1 MAGPLDGIQVL
12 DLTRVLAGPFATMR
26 LGDMGARIIKVEM
39 PGQGDD
45 TRIYG
50 PPFIEGESAYYLS
63 INRNK
68 KSLTL
73 NLRSEK
79 GKQVLSKLANG
90 SSGSSV
96 FIVPMKLSI
105 AALS

>member
-26 LGDMGARIIKVEM
+26 LGDMGARIIKIEI

-45 TRIYG
+45 TRMFG

-68 KSLTL
+68 QSVTL
-73 NLRSEK
+73 NMRSDK
-79 GKQVLSKLANG
+79 GKEVVTKLIEKCDVIIENFPPG
-90 SSGSSV
+90 H
-96 FIVPMKLSI
+96 P
-105 AALS
+105 